1 MGRLGVDSLP
11 LKGSLLSG
19 GGGWGLRL
27 WGFISGHKVLT
38 LPSGDHLFGGSL
50 LSEI

>member
-19 GGGWGLRL
+19 GGRVG
-27 WGFISGHKVLT
+27 VAT
-38 LPSGDHLFGGSL
+38 LG
-50 LSEI
+50 IY